1 MVAVDIDK
9 DSVEELVVSFS
20 GYGLWYYHLTSGW
33 TRINTVVP
41 DAMIR
46 QGNGLACDYGAL
58 YGLWY
63 YDSTGGWQRRNVVDP
78 GQMVAVDIDK
88 DSVEELVVSFSGYGL
103 WYYHLTNGWQRI
115 NTVVPVDMKPLN
127 FYP

>member
-1 MVAVDIDK
+1 
-9 DSVEELVVSFS
+9 
-20 GYGLWYYHLTSGW
+20 
-33 TRINTVVP
+33 
-41 DAMIR
+41 
-46 QGNGLACDYGAL
+46 
-58 YGLWY
+58 
-63 YDSTGGWQRRNVVDP
+63 
-78 GQMVAVDIDK
+78 MVAVDIDK